1 MTATEI
7 FVLFLKTELTVDEYL
22 YFMPILSAR
31 RRKGRAKPL
40 LHKRSV
46 ENYLKEHRR
55 TLYGYMTRVFKLCP
69 NLINYA
75 PNTKLYQLYYKRAKK
90 MHRAYEDDYEYLVTT
105 HANCLFV
112 RYYANKWHYFLTTKI
127 VGGKGSYN
135 SPFEKNSEFDF
146 KLKTTK

>member
-22 YFMPILSAR
+22 YFMPILSTR
-31 RRKGRAKPL
+31 RRKGKVKPL
-40 LHKRSV
+40 LYKDSV

-69 NLINYA
+69 NLIRYA
-75 PNTKLYQLYYKRAKK
+75 PNTKVYKKAYEYAKK
-90 MHRAYEDDYEYLVTT
+90 SHRAYEDDYDYFVTT

-112 RYYANKWHYFLTTKI
+112 RHYANKWHYFLTTKI

-135 SPFEKNSEFDF
+135 SPFDEDSNFDF
-146 KLKTTK
+146 KLK